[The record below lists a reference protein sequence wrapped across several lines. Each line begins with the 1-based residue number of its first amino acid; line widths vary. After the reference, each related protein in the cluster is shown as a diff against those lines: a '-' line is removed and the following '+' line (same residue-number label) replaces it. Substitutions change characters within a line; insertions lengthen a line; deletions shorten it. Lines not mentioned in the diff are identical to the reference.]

1 MPDRSDAATLQGP
14 PGARVVYLL
23 DASSGL
29 EERLLRSWV
38 TRRTKGERKFVRIVS
53 SRRGR
58 GGDPDA
64 LAEVLAGPGE
74 THLIPLRVVWMAPE
88 VGGHRS
94 VTWKDI
100 FKPGDPRDP
109 KGLRAWLILTFKPSR
124 VARVAGAGAT
134 VAELAEA
141 YERSEDTDGFQ
152 PWVVRR
158 AWRTLDLPE
167 RELAGNRYKVPRF
180 VPEAILSRRSFLESI
195 TEGAEADGIDLATAT
210 ARAREYLKEIAATHS
225 PYVIDIIANLIHALY
240 RQGYGQIRYHD
251 DQIQRIAALGK
262 QHPVVF
268 LPSHRSN
275 LDRLSL
281 QFMLWENDLPANHTA
296 GGINLDFFPVG
307 PLLRRTGVF
316 FIRRSF
322 KDDEVYKRVLRAYID
337 FLIEKRFSLE
347 WYMEGG
353 RSRSGRL
360 APPRFGLLSYVTDS
374 LQRGKADD
382 VMLVPVSIAYD
393 QIQDVPDYTREAQGR
408 DKEGESL
415 RWLFKAVRSLRKRY
429 GDIHIRLGEPIS
441 LRSMA
446 VSGEE
451 DSIELQK
458 VAFEAMKRIG
468 QATPITPIAVVSIVL
483 LAERGLAR
491 DAAHLAAECD
501 RLIRFIE
508 GRKLEM
514 TEDIDLG
521 DPAVV
526 GGILDW
532 LVESASVSTHEAVGR
547 RVYWLEDTQ
556 MIQLSYYRNVVLH
569 FFVPRAIAEMAL
581 ADGATDAV
589 DLVDRMLALRDLLKF
604 EFFFTDRE
612 RFALEVAEDLAVD
625 CPDWQRLLAEKG
637 SAAVLRELGNPVAP
651 WALLPIL
658 DAYQV
663 VGDELESWRGE
674 IDEKAF
680 LKSCLARAR
689 LYRIEGRLIHGE
701 SVSAVVFKSALRLAE
716 NRGLIEDPSGRAAF
730 AEELRRARDTAA
742 APGRARAG

>member
-1 MPDRSDAATLQGP
+1 M
-14 PGARVVYLL
+14 VYLL
-23 DASSGL
+23 DVSSGL

-38 TRRTKGERKFVRIVS
+38 TRRAKGSREFVRIPS

-58 GGDPDA
+58 GGDLDA
-64 LAEVLAGPGE
+64 LAEVLAGPGD
-74 THLIPLRVVWMAPE
+74 THLVPARVVWMAPE
-88 VGGHRS
+88 VDGHRS

-109 KGLRAWLILTFKPSR
+109 KGLRAWLTLTFKPSR
-124 VARVAGAGAT
+124 VTRVAGAGAT
-134 VAELAEA
+134 VDELAAA
-141 YERSEDTDGFQ
+141 YEKADDTDGFP

-158 AWRTLDLPE
+158 AWRALDLGE
-167 RELAGNRYKVPRF
+167 RELLGNRYKVPRF

-195 TEGAEADGIDLATAT
+195 AKGAEVDGIDLSTAT
-210 ARAREYLKEIAATHS
+210 ERARKYLKEIAATHS

-251 DQIQRIAALGK
+251 EQVHRIAALGK
-262 QHPVVF
+262 EHPVVF

-281 QFMLWENDLPANHTA
+281 QFLLWENDLPVNHTA

-307 PLLRRTGVF
+307 PLMRRTGVF

-322 KDDEVYKRVLRAYID
+322 KDNEVYRRVLRAYID

-374 LQRGKADD
+374 LRRDKADD

-408 DKEGESL
+408 DKERESI
-415 RWLFKAVRSLRKRY
+415 RWLLRAVRSLRKRY
-429 GDIHIRLGEPIS
+429 GDIHIRFGEPIS

-446 VSGEE
+446 VWGEE
-451 DSIELQK
+451 ESIELQK
-458 VAFEAMKRIG
+458 VAFEAMNRIG
-468 QATPITPIAVVSIVL
+468 QATPITPIAVVSIAL

-491 DAAHLAAECD
+491 DADHLAAECA
-501 RLIRFIE
+501 RLLRFIH

-514 TEDIDLG
+514 TEDVDLG

-526 GGILDW
+526 TGILDW
-532 LVESASVSTHEAVGR
+532 LVETGGVSTHEAVGR
-547 RVYWLEDTQ
+547 RVFWLEDTQ
-556 MIQLSYYRNVVLH
+556 KIHLSYYRNVVLH

-581 ADGATDAV
+581 VDGATDAD
-589 DLVDRMLALRDLLKF
+589 DLVERMLALRDLLKF
-604 EFFFTDRE
+604 EFFFADRE
-612 RFALEVAEDLAVD
+612 RFALEVAEDLAVN
-625 CPDWQRLLAEKG
+625 CPDWQRVLSERGATEVLGQLG
-637 SAAVLRELGNPVAP
+637 SPVAP

-663 VGDELESWRGE
+663 VGDELENWHGE
-674 IDEKAF
+674 IDEKKFFKA
-680 LKSCLARAR
+680 CLARAR

-701 SVSAVVFKSALRLAE
+701 SVSQVVFKSALKLAE
-716 NRGLIEDPSGRAAF
+716 NRGLIEDPSERAAF
-730 AEELRRARDTAA
+730 AEELRRARAA
-742 APGRARAG
+742 AALRT